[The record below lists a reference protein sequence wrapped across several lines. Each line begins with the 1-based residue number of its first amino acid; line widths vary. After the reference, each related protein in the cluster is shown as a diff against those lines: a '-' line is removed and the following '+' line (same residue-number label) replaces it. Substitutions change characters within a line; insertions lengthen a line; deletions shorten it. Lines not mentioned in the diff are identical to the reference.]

1 MPLRAENLSLVC
13 QQAVYCGLL
22 SNLFGVSLAEDED
35 RLFLMSNFI
44 DWEARLW
51 KLIYPGAG
59 PGAA

>member
-44 DWEARLW
+44 DWEGCG
-51 KLIYPGAG
+51 KLIYPSAG
-59 PGAA
+59 PSAA